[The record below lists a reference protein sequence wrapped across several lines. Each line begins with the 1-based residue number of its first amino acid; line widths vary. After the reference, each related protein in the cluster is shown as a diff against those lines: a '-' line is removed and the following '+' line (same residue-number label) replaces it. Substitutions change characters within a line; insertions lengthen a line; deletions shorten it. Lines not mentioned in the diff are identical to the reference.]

1 MKIYIFT
8 DLEGI
13 TGIYSKEQVLSTGSK
28 YAEGRSFM
36 THDVNT
42 VAEAC
47 KEAGAEEVW
56 VRDGHGAGGTLL
68 YDRLSPAVDWVIQGA
83 TPRERMTGLSGCDAV
98 ILLGYHAMAGTESA
112 VLEHSM
118 SSAAI
123 QNYWINGKK
132 AGETAID
139 AGIAGEYGK
148 PVILV
153 TGDDKLCAEAEDAVP
168 GVVTAMVKKGTSSF
182 GSVML
187 PRHRADALLRQKTI
201 DAIRRAPEIHPVIYP
216 SPVRLRVE
224 LVERIN
230 TPTIMAKPYMTLIDG
245 RTFEVEGRT
254 MSEAL
259 ARAGL

>member
-13 TGIYSKEQVLSTGSK
+13 TGIYTREQVMVNEWK
-28 YAEGRSFM
+28 YSEGRAFM

-47 KEAGAEEVW
+47 KEAGVEEVW

-68 YDRLSPAVDWVIQGA
+68 YDQLSTAVDWVIQGA
-83 TPRERMTGLSGCDAV
+83 TPRERMTGLSECDAV

-118 SSAAI
+118 NSRAI
-123 QNYWINGKK
+123 QNYWINGNK

-139 AGIAGEYGK
+139 AGIVGEYGK

-153 TGDDKLCAEAEDAVP
+153 TGDDKLCAEARKAIP

-182 GSVML
+182 GSIML
-187 PRHRADALLRQKTI
+187 PRHRADALLREKTQE
-201 DAIRRAPEIHPVIYP
+201 AIRKAGSIQPVVYP
-216 SPVRLRVE
+216 TPVRFRVE
-224 LVERIN
+224 LMERIN
-230 TPTIMAKPYMTLIDG
+230 TPSTLAKPYMTLIDG
-245 RTFEVEGRT
+245 RTFEVTAGS
-254 MSEAL
+254 MAEAL
-259 ARAGL
+259 ARASL

>member
-1 MKIYIFT
+1 MKIYIFA

-13 TGIYSKEQVLSTGSK
+13 TGVYTPEQVQSTGTK
-28 YAEGRSFM
+28 YAEGRAFM

-47 KEAGAEEVW
+47 KEAGVEEVR
-56 VRDGHGAGGTLL
+56 VRDGHGGGGTLL

-83 TPRERMTGLSGCDAV
+83 TPRERMTGLKECDAV
-98 ILLGYHAMAGTESA
+98 ILLGYHAMAGTEGA

-118 SSAAI
+118 NSKAI
-123 QNYWINGKK
+123 QNYWINGVK

-139 AGIAGEYGK
+139 AGIVGEYGK

-153 TGDDKLCAEAEDAVP
+153 TGDDKVCAEAAKAVP

-187 PRHRADALLRQKTI
+187 PRHRADAVLREKTLE
-201 DAIRRAPEIHPVIYP
+201 AVRKASGIRPVVYEK
-216 SPVRLRVE
+216 PVRFRVE
-224 LVERIN
+224 LMERIN
-230 TPTIMAKPYMTLIDG
+230 TPNVMAKPYMTLIDG
-245 RTFEVEGRT
+245 RTFEVT
-254 MSEAL
+254 ADSMAEAL
-259 ARAGL
+259 ARASL